1 MNLLKDMQFYEWLI
15 VSSMAPGAVIGI
27 ARFRSLP
34 LFMKYVALFF
44 VCSLGMEL
52 AADYR
57 MIVLRQNN
65 LIFYHLMTLLQYT
78 FLAFSF
84 REVIFFPWGK
94 KLILLSVLVVFA
106 VEIVFVSTGI
116 QVFTQSP
123 SWLRLMCRTLLLCWI
138 LLYLKTLLQSDK
150 PQPLLSIPSFWVCL
164 GILVHFASFLQ
175 VGIMRYLIE
184 TDRPLA
190 LFWYHI
196 SIWFDVIFYIIC
208 AYALYLAASRAPTDD
223 HVQWDSF

>member
-1 MNLLKDMQFYEWLI
+1 MDFHEWLI
-15 VSSMAPGAVIGI
+15 LSSMAPGAVIGI

-34 LFMKYVALFF
+34 LSMRYLVLFF
-44 VCSLGMEL
+44 LCSVGFEI

-57 MIVLRQNN
+57 MIVFHQNN
-65 LIFYHLMTLLQYT
+65 LVFYHLMTLLNYT
-78 FLAFSF
+78 FLALSF
-84 REVIFFPWGK
+84 RKVICFPSGK
-94 KLILLSVLVVFA
+94 KLILLSIVLVFT
-106 VEIVFVSTGI
+106 VEIIFISMGI
-116 QVFTQSP
+116 QALTQSP
-123 SWLRLMCRTLLLCWI
+123 SWLRLVCRTLLLGWI
-138 LLYLKTLLQSDK
+138 LSYLQTLLQSDK
-150 PQPLLSIPSFWVCL
+150 PQPLLSLPHFWVCL

-208 AYALYLAASRAPTDD
+208 AYALYLAAFRPPLPSD
-223 HVQWDSF
+223 

>member
-1 MNLLKDMQFYEWLI
+1 
-15 VSSMAPGAVIGI
+15 MAPGAVIGI

-34 LFMKYVALFF
+34 LSMRYIALFF
-44 VCSLGMEL
+44 MGSLGMEL

-57 MIVLRQNN
+57 MIVLHQNN
-65 LIFYHLMTLLQYT
+65 LVFYHLMTLLQYI
-78 FLAFSF
+78 FLALSF
-84 REVIFFPWGK
+84 RDVILFTKGK
-94 KLILLSVLVVFA
+94 QLILLSIFVICALEA
-106 VEIVFVSTGI
+106 LFVSADI
-116 QVFTQSP
+116 QAFTQSP

-138 LLYLKTLLQSDK
+138 LLYLKTLLQSEK

-184 TDRPLA
+184 TDRSLA

-208 AYALYLAASRAPTDD
+208 TYALYLAAFRSPTDD

>member
-1 MNLLKDMQFYEWLI
+1 MDFHEWLI
-15 VSSMAPGAVIGI
+15 LSSMTPGAVIGS

-34 LFMKYVALFF
+34 LSMRYVVLFF
-44 VCSLGMEL
+44 LSSLGLEL

-57 MIVLRQNN
+57 MIVLHQNN
-65 LIFYHLMTLLQYT
+65 LVFYHLMTLLHYT
-78 FLAFSF
+78 FLALSF
-84 REVIFFPWGK
+84 REVILFPREK
-94 KLILLSVLVVFA
+94 KLILLSILVVFA
-106 VEIVFVSTGI
+106 VEITFVSTGF

-123 SWLRLMCRTLLLCWI
+123 SFLRLVCRTLLLCWI
-138 LLYLKTLLQSDK
+138 LLYLKTLLQSDR

-196 SIWFDVIFYIIC
+196 SIWFDVVFYLIC
-208 AYALYLAASRAPTDD
+208 AYALYLAAFRAPTDD
-223 HVQWDSF
+223 HVQQRDSF